1 MNLQLFSAAQ
11 SEAGR
16 RPANE
21 DFYTIDEQN
30 LLYAVADGTASR
42 GGGHIASN
50 IACTSL
56 REQLAAHGQ
65 TLTRMDD
72 SALAE
77 TLRNVVIEAN
87 EQILAQ
93 QLTDAALARMATTL
107 VATLMR
113 GNTLHMTWVGDSRIY
128 LLRNGELSQ
137 LTRDHSLENYLKD
150 NPQVVQKVER
160 PGKTLLSAMGL
171 KQSQLR
177 IDYLSQSLE
186 RDDLV
191 LLCSDGLTDALPDW
205 ILREILA
212 GSYISSIED
221 ASAALVRAALS
232 HGGMDNITV
241 LLLHACEQRQV
252 AGDGCTVIFEP
263 DAVPE
268 ALAPT
273 HKFIGWLTFAEGQ
286 REGEIITLDQRLTI
300 GAASGCAVVIKG
312 DDFISSRHAEVRLTE
327 YGFEA
332 VDLESTNGTYLNN
345 QRIRTEPLVDGDT
358 LRVGKT
364 PMVFKSFKF

>member
-1 MNLQLFSAAQ
+1 MNLQLFTAAR

-21 DFYTIDEQN
+21 DFYTIDEAN
-30 LLYAVADGTASR
+30 GVYVVADGTASR

-50 IACTSL
+50 IACTSV
-56 REQLAAHGQ
+56 RDQLAAQGPA
-65 TLTRMDD
+65 LDGMDD

-77 TLRNVVIEAN
+77 TLKVVVDQAN
-87 EQILAQ
+87 EQILAEQ
-93 QLTDAALARMATTL
+93 ATDANLARMATTL
-107 VATLMR
+107 CVAVMR
-113 GNTLHMTWVGDSRIY
+113 GNTLHLVWVGDSRIY
-128 LLRNGELSQ
+128 LYRNGELTQ
-137 LTRDHSLENYLKD
+137 LTRDHNLENYLKD
-150 NPQVVQKVER
+150 NPHVQQKVER

-171 KQSQLR
+171 KKSQLR
-177 IDYLSQSLE
+177 VDYRSQSME

-212 GSYISSIED
+212 GAYISSIDD
-221 ASAALVRAALS
+221 ASAALVRASLS
-232 HGGMDNITV
+232 HGGMDNITA

-286 REGEIITLDQRLTI
+286 REGEVISLDQRLTI
-300 GAASGCAVVIKG
+300 GAGTGCSVVIQG

-345 QRIRTEPLVDGDT
+345 QRIHKEPLVDGDT

>member
-1 MNLQLFSAAQ
+1 MDLKLFSAAR
-11 SEAGR
+11 SETGR
-16 RPANE
+16 RSANE
-21 DFYTIDEQN
+21 DNYTIDEAN
-30 LLYAVADGTASR
+30 GLYAVADGTSSR
-42 GGGHIASN
+42 GGGHIAAEVAVTE
-50 IACTSL
+50 IRQRVAERAGTM
-56 REQLAAHGQ
+56 AMA
-65 TLTRMDD
+65 DD
-72 SALAE
+72 SAVAE
-77 TLRNVVIEAN
+77 ALREVITESN
-87 EQILAQ
+87 EQIRVRQKTDPNLAKM
-93 QLTDAALARMATTL
+93 TTTL
-107 VATLMR
+107 AAVLLR
-113 GNTLHMTWVGDSRIY
+113 ENSVHVVWVGDSRVY
-128 LLRNGELSQ
+128 LCRNGELTL
-137 LTRDHSLENYLKD
+137 LTRDHNLENYLKD
-150 NPQVVQKVER
+150 NPGVVQKVDR

-171 KQSQLR
+171 KQKQLR
-177 IDYLSQSLE
+177 IDVYSQRLE
-186 RDDLV
+186 RDDML

-212 GSYISSIED
+212 GAYLTSVDEAAD
-221 ASAALVRAALS
+221 AFVRASLT

-241 LLLHACEQRQV
+241 MLLHACEDRQL

-263 DAVPE
+263 DAVPQ

-286 REGEIITLDQRLTI
+286 RQGEVIALDQRLTI
-300 GAASGCAVVIKG
+300 GAASGCSVVIQG

-345 QRIRTEPLVDGDT
+345 QRIKTEPLVDGDT